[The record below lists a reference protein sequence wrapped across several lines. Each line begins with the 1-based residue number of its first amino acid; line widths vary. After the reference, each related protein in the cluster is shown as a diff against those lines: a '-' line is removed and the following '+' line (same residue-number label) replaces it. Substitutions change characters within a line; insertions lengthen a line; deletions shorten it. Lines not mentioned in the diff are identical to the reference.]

1 MNYLSA
7 ENISK
12 NFNERWLFKG
22 INFGILKGDKVAL
35 VGQNGS
41 GKTTLM
47 NVLAG
52 VIPADEGTISIRK
65 GITVGYLSQN
75 PVFNESLSVMDSL
88 FDGDSPTVQAIKA
101 YENAMLHHNDDD
113 LTRALE
119 LMDKYQAWDYE
130 SRVEQ
135 VLGKL
140 GIHDLDKPITS
151 LSGGA

>member
-52 VIPADEGTISIRK
+52 VIPADEGTISIR
-65 GITVGYLSQN
+65 
-75 PVFNESLSVMDSL
+75 
-88 FDGDSPTVQAIKA
+88 
-101 YENAMLHHNDDD
+101 
-113 LTRALE
+113 
-119 LMDKYQAWDYE
+119 
-130 SRVEQ
+130 
-135 VLGKL
+135 
-140 GIHDLDKPITS
+140 
-151 LSGGA
+151 

>member
-1 MNYLSA
+1 LA
-7 ENISK
+7 
-12 NFNERWLFKG
+12 FKG

-88 FDGDSPTVQAIKA
+88 LMETRQRCKPSRRMK
-101 YENAMLHHNDDD
+101 MLCC
-113 LTRALE
+113 
-119 LMDKYQAWDYE
+119 
-130 SRVEQ
+130 
-135 VLGKL
+135 
-140 GIHDLDKPITS
+140 ITTMTI
-151 LSGGA
+151 